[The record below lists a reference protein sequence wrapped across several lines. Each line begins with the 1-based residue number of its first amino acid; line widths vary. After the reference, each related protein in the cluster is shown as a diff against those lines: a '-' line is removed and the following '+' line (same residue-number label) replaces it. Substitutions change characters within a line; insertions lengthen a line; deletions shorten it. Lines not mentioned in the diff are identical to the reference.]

1 MDKIDKEL
9 LEQVADLHTIPIGA
23 YNIRKNGQSEARN
36 STENILITTNDKG
49 GLVINIKPNTQ
60 KESVHIPVIISQS
73 GLTEV
78 VSNDF
83 YIGENSNIR
92 IVAGCGIDN
101 CGNQDSRHDGVHT
114 FYIGKNSKVEYIE
127 KHYGSGKG
135 EGGRIMNPKTVVYI
149 DDGAKF
155 EMKAT
160 QIRGIDSTHRD
171 TEIHVKDRAEVSITE
186 SLLTHGE
193 QVAESKM
200 NIYLEGKDS
209 KARIISRSV
218 GQDNSSQIFYP
229 CMTGLNQCFGHV
241 QCDSIIMGNAKIASI
256 PAIKAESIDAQLIHE
271 AAIGK
276 IAGDQILKLETFGL
290 TPEEAENLILKGFL
304 NEKVL

>member
-1 MDKIDKEL
+1 MDKIDSEL
-9 LEQVADLHTIPIGA
+9 LKQVADLHDIPVGA
-23 YNIRKNGQSEARN
+23 FNIRKNGQSEARN
-36 STENILITTNDKG
+36 STENILIRTNDKG
-49 GLVINIKPNTQ
+49 GLVIEIKPNTQ

-73 GLTEV
+73 GLSEV

-83 YIGENSNIR
+83 YVGENCNIR
-92 IVAGCGIDN
+92 IVAGCGIHN
-101 CGNQDSRHDGVHT
+101 AGNKTSQHDGVHT
-114 FYIGKNSKVEYIE
+114 FHIGKNSKVEYVE
-127 KHYGSGKG
+127 KHYGAGNGQG
-135 EGGRIMNPKTVVYI
+135 ERIMNPKTVVFI
-149 DDGAKF
+149 EEGGVFD
-155 EMKAT
+155 MKAT

-171 TEIHVKDRAEVSITE
+171 TEIHVKDKAEVLITE
-186 SLLTHGE
+186 SLLTDGT

-209 KARIISRSV
+209 KARIVSRSV
-218 GQDNSSQIFYP
+218 GQDNSTQIFYP
-229 CMTGLNQCFGHV
+229 CMTGMNKCFGHV

-290 TPEEAENLILKGFL
+290 TPEEAEELILKGFL
-304 NEKVL
+304 NEKVI